1 MEQYRRQA
9 FQHAKDLLEKA
20 DTTNPRY
27 RWKRI
32 ADEAELEIFRGKDPT
47 HPQKLVAM
55 YRMDTTEEGKE
66 VVSRIGGGFVDAVNL
81 YTISTAPDAMIQI
94 QWIVGKSALD
104 GIVKKHDFCMLQV
117 LPNSS

>member
-1 MEQYRRQA
+1 MKLPLPANYFRCPPLSRQEMEQYRRQA

-47 HPQKLVAM
+47 HPQK
-55 YRMDTTEEGKE
+55 R
-66 VVSRIGGGFVDAVNL
+66 R
-81 YTISTAPDAMIQI
+81 STARI
-94 QWIVGKSALD
+94 
-104 GIVKKHDFCMLQV
+104 
-117 LPNSS
+117 